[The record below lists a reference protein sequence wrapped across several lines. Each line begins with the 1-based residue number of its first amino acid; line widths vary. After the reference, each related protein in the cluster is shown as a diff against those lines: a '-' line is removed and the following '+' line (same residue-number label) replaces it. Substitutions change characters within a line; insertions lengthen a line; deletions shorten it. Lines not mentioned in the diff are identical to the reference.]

1 MPACLNFNSSL
12 RTEEQK
18 DRHSTMLVVYKKRLI
33 AAGTLQNRDFSG
45 GPAARRPGGPAAR
58 PQNGAH
64 FGHTRFC
71 GEKKRPKGP
80 VSAGFRSQKGGRRG
94 RRSALVLA
102 REGIVGDVNF

>member
-1 MPACLNFNSSL
+1 
-12 RTEEQK
+12 
-18 DRHSTMLVVYKKRLI
+18 MLVVYKKRLI

-71 GEKKRPKGP
+71 GEKK
-80 VSAGFRSQKGGRRG
+80 GRRVRFRPVFGAKKAGGVAAAARWSWLG
-94 RRSALVLA
+94 RV
-102 REGIVGDVNF
+102 